1 MSDVPVRDE
10 SADSEIVTFSLC
22 RDSKEFP
29 ALFEEI
35 EKLLPKGIVFA
46 ILIFFLSGLNVGG
59 KE

>member
-10 SADSEIVTFSLC
+10 SADSEIVNFSLC

-35 EKLLPKGIVFA
+35 EKLLPRACIV
-46 ILIFFLSGLNVGG
+46 ILIFFPSGLNVGG